1 MPLNAGMQIKAFGTG
16 KPGMGFKIKDLRR
29 ILSLTN
35 IQNPNMKTKNN
46 QSRSKSPSN
55 SLVFDSKEVDK
66 LLKKAE
72 KRLLG
77 EEATYYHI
85 NPKAKDRKE
94 FRNRNSELFNAIK
107 NRAIVYCIWEETKK
121 QKTIAYI
128 GHCCASCSS
137 ERIINH
143 FFKKDR
149 RTGSVLDKVK
159 DSQKNGKNI
168 GYSFIATEP
177 SYMRY
182 VLEDMLIKK
191 YATRLIWNKNNKK
204 TN

>member
-1 MPLNAGMQIKAFGTG
+1 
-16 KPGMGFKIKDLRR
+16 
-29 ILSLTN
+29 
-35 IQNPNMKTKNN
+35 MKTKNN
-46 QSRSKSPSN
+46 QSGSKSPSN

-85 NPKAKDRKE
+85 NQKAKDRKE

-107 NRAIVYCIWEETKK
+107 KRPIVYCIWEETKE
-121 QKTIAYI
+121 QKTFVYI
-128 GHCCASCSS
+128 GHSCASYSS

-159 DSQKNGKNI
+159 DSQMNGKNI

-191 YATRLIWNKNNKK
+191 HAKELIWNKNNKK